1 MSKKVLFTHPVFEE
15 GVVELKEK
23 GYDVMVPD
31 HVPTRQEMLDI
42 IPEYDAIVIPWFKA
56 DKEVIDI
63 GKNLK
68 MIVPYGIGYDNV
80 DVKTATEQG
89 VVVANVRAVRE
100 PTAELGASLIIAAM
114 RNVAQINLRFR
125 QAPGF
130 KWGPMSNLGYSLRGK
145 TLGIIGMGHIGASA
159 AKRLVPWGMNVI
171 YHNRHEV
178 DPKLAEELGGA
189 KLVSLEELMKTA
201 DVVYCAAN
209 LSPETYHIVGK
220 EQLELMKPTA
230 IIANTG
236 RGSLIDEAALIEH
249 LKAGKIW
256 GAALDV
262 FETEPNIN
270 PELLAMENVVCT
282 AHMGTATFDD
292 KIAMTKECC
301 QNIINFFEKGE
312 VPNCV
317 NPDVLQNLKK

>member
-1 MSKKVLFTHPVFEE
+1 MKKVLFTHPVFEE
-15 GVVELKEK
+15 GLVELRKN
-23 GYDVMVPD
+23 YDVTNPD

-56 DKEVIDI
+56 DKEVIEI

-80 DVKTATEQG
+80 DVKTATEHG
-89 VVVANVRAVRE
+89 IVVANVRAVRE
-100 PTAELGASLIIAAM
+100 PTAELGAAIIVSVM
-114 RNVAQINLRFR
+114 RNVSQINLRFR

-145 TLGIIGMGHIGASA
+145 TLGVIGMGHIGSSA
-159 AKRLVPWGMNVI
+159 AKRLHAWGMNVI

-178 DPKLAEELGGA
+178 DPKIAEELGGA
-189 KLVSLEELMKTA
+189 KLVSLEELLKTSDA
-201 DVVYCAAN
+201 VYLAASLN
-209 LSPETYHIVGK
+209 EGSRHIIGA
-220 EQLELMKPTA
+220 EQLALMKPTA
-230 IIANTG
+230 FIFNTG
-236 RGSLIDEAALIEH
+236 RGALIDETALIEA
-249 LKAGKIW
+249 LKAGKIA
-256 GAALDV
+256 GAGLDV
-262 FETEPNIN
+262 FETEPNPN

-282 AHMGTATFDD
+282 AHMGTATYDD

-301 QNIINFFEKGE
+301 ENIINFFEKNE
-312 VPNCV
+312 VPNIV